1 MKRVL
6 FLFNSVWILGAMLL
20 LAFLCIKHGSS
31 YAFALG
37 LLMSVASY
45 YFTVIRW
52 RRFREM

>member
-6 FLFNSVWILGAMLL
+6 FIFNTVWILTAMLF

-37 LLMSVASY
+37 LLMSLASY
-45 YFTVIRW
+45 FFTRARW
-52 RRFREM
+52 STFREM

>member
-6 FLFNSVWILGAMLL
+6 FIFNTVWILAAMLF

-37 LLMSVASY
+37 LIMSISA
-45 YFTVIRW
+45 YFFGRVRW
-52 RRFREM
+52 STFREM

>member
-6 FLFNSVWILGAMLL
+6 FIFNTVWILAAMLL
-20 LAFLCIKHGSS
+20 LAVLCIKHGSS

-45 YFTVIRW
+45 YFAVIRW
-52 RRFREM
+52 SRFREM